1 MTEIINVP
9 WTGVSGGSCE
19 LQTGHAENPARSF
32 EYDQTLNVSGPR
44 WYLRVQLSDRDAA
57 QGGRIRAFLA
67 RLAVLG
73 GRFRCF
79 DPLRRRPLQYAFSA
93 TRAWLANVSVEATI
107 VSINS
112 SSYNITVGGLA
123 VGAILKPG
131 DNLSYAFS
139 GEQRL
144 YRIVNDTDVVANGSG
159 QATLMVVP
167 RPRAA
172 SVGTAVRFDD
182 ATSVFKLIGQT
193 PASVNLEPGPLPITV
208 DLEAIEVL

>member
-19 LQTGHAENPARSF
+19 LQTGHSENPARQF
-32 EYDQTLNVSGPR
+32 EYDQSLNVASPR
-44 WYLRVQLSDRDAA
+44 WILRVQLSDRDAA

-67 RLAVLG
+67 RLAALG

-93 TRAWLANVSVEATI
+93 TRAWLANVSVEASI
-107 VSINS
+107 VSINAS
-112 SSYNITVGGLA
+112 AYSITVGGLA
-123 VGAILKPG
+123 PGAIIKPG
-131 DNLSYAFS
+131 DALSYAFS

-144 YRIVNDTDVVANGSG
+144 YRVVNDADVVANVST

-182 ATSVFKLIGQT
+182 ATSVFKLIGQE
-193 PASVNLEPGPLPITV
+193 PANVNLAPGPLPISV
-208 DLEAIEVL
+208 DLTAIEVI

>member
-32 EYDQTLNVSGPR
+32 EYDQTLNLAGPR

-67 RLAVLG
+67 RLAALG

-79 DPLRRRPLQYAFSA
+79 DPLRRRPLHYAFAA
-93 TRAWLANVSVEATI
+93 TRAWLANVSVEATV
-107 VSINS
+107 VSINAGTYS
-112 SSYNITVGGLA
+112 ITVAGLT
-123 VGAILKPG
+123 VGAIFKPG
-131 DNLSYAFS
+131 DTMSWAFS

-144 YRIVNDTDVVANGSG
+144 YRIVNDADVVANGSG
-159 QATLMVVP
+159 QATFMVVP

-172 SVGTAVRFDD
+172 SPGTAVRFDD
-182 ATSVFKLIGQT
+182 ATSVFKLVGQE
-193 PASVNLEPGPLPITV
+193 PANVPLSPGPLPISV
-208 DLEAIEVL
+208 EIEAIEVL

>member
-19 LQTGHAENPARSF
+19 MQTGHAENPARSF
-32 EYDQTLNVSGPR
+32 EYDQTLNLSGPR
-44 WYLRVQLSDRDAA
+44 WYLRVQLSDRDGA

-79 DPLRRRPLQYAFSA
+79 DPLRRRPLHYAFGT
-93 TRAWLANVSVEATI
+93 TRAWLANVSVEASI
-107 VSINS
+107 VSINAS
-112 SSYNITVGGLA
+112 AYTITVGGLVAGA
-123 VGAILKPG
+123 VIKSG

-144 YRIVNDTDVVANGSG
+144 YRVVNDADVIANGSG

-182 ATSVFKLIGQT
+182 ATSVFKLIGQE
-193 PASVNLEPGPLPITV
+193 PANVNLAPGPLPISV

>member
-19 LQTGHAENPARSF
+19 LQTGHAENPARQF
-32 EYDQTLNVSGPR
+32 EHDQSLNIAQPR
-44 WYLRVQLSDRDAA
+44 WILRVQLSDRDAA

-67 RLAVLG
+67 RLAALG

-79 DPLRRRPLQYAFSA
+79 DPLRRRPLHYAFTA
-93 TRAWLANVSVEATI
+93 TRGWLANVSVEASI
-107 VSINS
+107 VSINAS
-112 SSYNITVGGLA
+112 TYNITVGGLA
-123 VGAILKPG
+123 VGAVLKPG

-144 YRIVNDTDVVANGSG
+144 YRVVNDSDVIANASG

-182 ATSVFKLIGQT
+182 ATSVFKMMGQE
-193 PASVNLEPGPLPITV
+193 PADVNLAPGPLPIGVT
-208 DLEAIEVL
+208 LTAIEVL